1 MDLTL
6 IPICN
11 EIQHVMDYHRRSS
24 RRCDICQN
32 GCVSY
37 QCINCEYS
45 RCSKCH
51 RDKLAEDDI
60 NARLNYVKMKNELRL
75 ADIKLKM
82 DGLDNWTAMVKDKE
96 ILYVNQLTLCHSYEY
111 PKIDI
116 PDRSPDRSPGISP
129 DTPIETKP
137 KFNDHV
143 RCSFSD
149 IYQML
154 RGLIPS

>member
-11 EIQHVMDYHRRSS
+11 EIKHVMDYHKRSS

-32 GCVSY
+32 GCVSWF
-37 QCINCEYS
+37 CINCEYS

-51 RDKLAEDDI
+51 RDKLAEEDI
-60 NARLNYVKMKNELRL
+60 KVRLNYVKMKNELRL
-75 ADIKLKM
+75 ADMKLKM
-82 DGLDNWTAMVKDKE
+82 DGLDNWTAMVKDRE
-96 ILYVNQLTLCHSYEY
+96 ILYVNKLTHCHSYEY
-111 PKIDI
+111 PKCDI
-116 PDRSPDRSPGISP
+116 PGISP
-129 DTPIETKP
+129 IPEMTPDLETTP

-143 RCSFSD
+143 RCSLSD